1 MRLINRSRKD
11 SPLARRA
18 CDAALARH
26 VERFGDYASRA
37 TSSVYTVLVGGAK
50 IKVEVENRSASYVA
64 TAITGARRLRHLAGR
79 MS

>member
-18 CDAALARH
+18 CDAALAKH
-26 VERFGDYASRA
+26 VEQFGDYASRA
-37 TSSVYTVLVGGAK
+37 TRSEYTVQVDGAK

>member
-1 MRLINRSRKD
+1 MRLINRSSKD

-37 TSSVYTVLVGGAK
+37 TSSKYTVQVDGAK
-50 IKVEVENRSASYVA
+50 ITVEIENRSASYVA

>member
-37 TSSVYTVLVGGAK
+37 TSSKYTVQVDGAK
-50 IKVEVENRSASYVA
+50 ITVEVENRSTSYVA
-64 TAITGARRLRHLAGR
+64 TAITGARRLRRLAGR

>member
-11 SPLARRA
+11 SPLTRRA
-18 CDAALARH
+18 CDAALAKH

-37 TSSVYTVLVGGAK
+37 TRSEYTVQVDGAK

-64 TAITGARRLRHLAGR
+64 TAITGARRLRRLAGR

>member
-1 MRLINRSRKD
+1 MRLINRSSKD

-26 VERFGDYASRA
+26 VERFGAYANRA
-37 TSSVYTVLVGGAK
+37 TSSVYIVLVDGMK
-50 IKVEVENRSASYVA
+50 VKVEVENRSTSYVA
-64 TAITGARRLRHLAGR
+64 TAIIGARSLRALAGR

>member
-11 SPLARRA
+11 SPMARRA

-37 TSSVYTVLVGGAK
+37 MTSVYTVLVDGMK
-50 IKVEVENRSASYVA
+50 VTVEVENRSTSYVA
-64 TAITGARRLRHLAGR
+64 TAIMGARRLRALAGR

>member
-1 MRLINRSRKD
+1 MRLINRSSKD

-37 TSSVYTVLVGGAK
+37 TSSKYTVQVDGAK
-50 IKVEVENRSASYVA
+50 ITVEIENRSASYVA
-64 TAITGARRLRHLAGR
+64 TAITGARRLRRLAGR

>member
-18 CDAALARH
+18 CDAALAKH

-37 TSSVYTVLVGGAK
+37 TSSKYTVQVDGAK
-50 IKVEVENRSASYVA
+50 ITVEIENRSTSYVA